1 MLWIFFRVITDK
13 NDISDTIFSKSE
25 LNLML
30 RFTKI
35 FRWGGRKQKGCRQT
49 KQTLQRFVQCEN
61 YTPLTPMTV
70 EKFATSC
77 QLVPVCSHKLHMYH
91 SAISLFKK
99 YTYVFHA
106 YAFQFQG
113 FTTKTIHLFQNFL
126 FRSKFNILSRN
137 SISDR
142 PIKPKKLR
150 NEDFSHFFKHFL
162 LKETTK

>member
-1 MLWIFFRVITDK
+1 MGE
-13 NDISDTIFSKSE
+13 SKS
-25 LNLML
+25 
-30 RFTKI
+30 I
-35 FRWGGRKQKGCRQT
+35 CRQT

-106 YAFQFQG
+106 YAFQFRDSQRKRSI
-113 FTTKTIHLFQNFL
+113 FSKIFYSDLNSTFFQETAYPIVQLNRKNCAMKIFHIFLNIFYWRKRRNNNIH
-126 FRSKFNILSRN
+126 RN
-137 SISDR
+137 SI
-142 PIKPKKLR
+142 
-150 NEDFSHFFKHFL
+150 FFLVEIELQRVILF
-162 LKETTK
+162 E